1 MENILA
7 GTVSSEGLSGF
18 MTPEAVAACLGVKK
32 NTLYHWLRKGLI
44 KHHRMSRTIRIHQ
57 SDLLAF
63 VKGCERKGYS
73 LGSADQEMRETTV
86 GNDVV

>member
-7 GTVSSEGLSGF
+7 GTGSSEGLSGF
-18 MTPEAVAACLGVKK
+18 MTPEAVAACLGVRK

-57 SDLLAF
+57 SDLLEF
-63 VKGCERKGYS
+63 VKGCERTGHGPIS
-73 LGSADQEMRETTV
+73 VQSDEQMSV
-86 GNDVV
+86 S